1 MIENIGNILR
11 DYRLENNYSQQQL
24 ADKLFV
30 SRASVA
36 SWETGRRIPD
46 IIILTRIARLLNLD
60 MSVLTNASGAEFLP
74 PEVIVVDDEEAL
86 LAGAIPV
93 LSRVMPDA
101 NITGFI
107 KASEAIDYTL
117 KNQVDIVFLDIELG
131 RTSGLDLCS
140 TLTEINPLIN
150 VIFLTAY
157 PDYAIDAWGTSA
169 CGFLLK
175 PLKEEDVRTQLMKLR
190 HHPGIITGSSDGS
203 EADTDE

>member
-1 MIENIGNILR
+1 
-11 DYRLENNYSQQQL
+11 
-24 ADKLFV
+24 
-30 SRASVA
+30 
-36 SWETGRRIPD
+36 
-46 IIILTRIARLLNLD
+46 